1 MTKLRDKRLFLLDM
15 DGTIYIGDRLFDG
28 VPEFLRHVR
37 AMGGRYLFLT
47 NNSSRGVEGYMEKLR
62 RMGIETTRDDYLTSV
77 DATVRYLRE
86 TLPGKTCYVFGTDSF
101 LAQLDGAGIP
111 VTRDREQAEVLLC
124 GFDTELTFQKLEDA
138 CILLNRGVPF
148 VATNPDWVCPTWY
161 GSVPDCGSV
170 CHRHRPGAYGHR
182 QAQAPDGSAGYGAHG
197 LLPGADGA
205 AGGPAVHRRCLRRQR
220 RHRHRVRPVR
230 RGHHGGHRH
239 LSDPP
244 HLGVSR
250 HRYPVPETGGDCMKL
265 NYKRTIFV
273 GFAFFLIC
281 SFWQAYDN
289 TIPLILTNKFGMSQA
304 WSGVIMA
311 LDNVLALFMLPLFGA
326 ISDKHRGK
334 RGRRTPFIVVGTL
347 IAAVMLIALSFVDNA
362 QLRHLSDVS
371 AIDDP
376 AALEQIY
383 DRQANETLLTPSGDK
398 FVLSQKFTQE
408 EFIRIRSQVEQDG
421 KTVTNPDYTNYVVPA
436 RQACAWDATA
446 KSPATLVFFIV
457 LLLIVLVSMA
467 VFRSPA
473 VALMPDV
480 TLKPLR
486 SKANAVIN
494 LMGSAGGILV
504 LALGMVFATSAVR
517 NSLMSYT
524 GYFAVIAAIMLSA
537 LVIFMLTVREKEWAY
552 EMQQQAVALGI
563 EEETQEQE
571 EAAGGRKLSVDEVKS
586 LIFLLLSIVLWF
598 FGYNAVTSKY
608 SVYASNILHKDYNL
622 TLIIAQ
628 AAAIV
633 SYLPVG
639 FIASKAG
646 RKKTIL
652 AGVVMLTAAFTVAAF
667 LNAESP
673 TMLMNAMF
681 ALAGIAWAT
690 INVNSF
696 PMVVEMCS
704 GGDVG
709 KYTGFYYTASMAAQ
723 VATPMLSGLLMD
735 RFGMHV
741 LFPYAAVFTTLAFVT
756 MLFVRHGDSKPQA
769 KIGLEALDEMED

>member
-1 MTKLRDKRLFLLDM
+1 
-15 DGTIYIGDRLFDG
+15 
-28 VPEFLRHVR
+28 
-37 AMGGRYLFLT
+37 
-47 NNSSRGVEGYMEKLR
+47 
-62 RMGIETTRDDYLTSV
+62 
-77 DATVRYLRE
+77 
-86 TLPGKTCYVFGTDSF
+86 
-101 LAQLDGAGIP
+101 
-111 VTRDREQAEVLLC
+111 
-124 GFDTELTFQKLEDA
+124 
-138 CILLNRGVPF
+138 
-148 VATNPDWVCPTWY
+148 
-161 GSVPDCGSV
+161 
-170 CHRHRPGAYGHR
+170 
-182 QAQAPDGSAGYGAHG
+182 
-197 LLPGADGA
+197 
-205 AGGPAVHRRCLRRQR
+205 
-220 RHRHRVRPVR
+220 
-230 RGHHGGHRH
+230 
-239 LSDPP
+239 
-244 HLGVSR
+244 
-250 HRYPVPETGGDCMKL
+250 MKL
-265 NYKRTIFV
+265 NYKRTIMV

-281 SFWQAYDN
+281 AFWQAYDN
-289 TIPLILTNKFGMSQA
+289 TIPLILTNKFGMSQT

-311 LDNVLALFMLPLFGA
+311 LDNVLALFLLPLFGH
-326 ISDKHRGK
+326 ISDKCTSRH
-334 RGRRTPFIVVGTL
+334 GRRTPFIVIGTL
-347 IAAVMLIALSFVDNA
+347 IAAVALVCLSFVDNA
-362 QLRHLSDVS
+362 QLKNLREVS

-376 AALEQIY
+376 AALATIY
-383 DRQANETLLTPSGDK
+383 QEEKDATLLTPSGEK
-398 FVLSQKFTQE
+398 FILSQRFTE
-408 EFIRIRSQVEQDG
+408 AEFTAIRSQLTDG
-421 KTVTNPDYTNYVVPA
+421 ETTVTNPDYTNYVVPA
-436 RQACAWDATA
+436 RQACAWQMTA
-446 KSPATLVFFIV
+446 EHPSTLIFFVV
-457 LLLIVLVSMA
+457 LLLIILVAMA
-467 VFRSPA
+467 TFRSPA

-524 GYFAVIAAIMLSA
+524 GYFAVIAAIMLVA

-571 EAAGGRKLSVDEVKS
+571 EAEGGRKLSVDEVRS
-586 LIFLLLSIVLWF
+586 LILLLLSIVLWF

-639 FIASKAG
+639 FIASRVG

-652 AGVVMLTAAFTVAAF
+652 AGVVMLTTAFTVAAF

-741 LFPYAAVFTTLAFVT
+741 LFPYAAVFTALAFVT

-769 KIGLEALDEMED
+769 KRGLEALDEMED